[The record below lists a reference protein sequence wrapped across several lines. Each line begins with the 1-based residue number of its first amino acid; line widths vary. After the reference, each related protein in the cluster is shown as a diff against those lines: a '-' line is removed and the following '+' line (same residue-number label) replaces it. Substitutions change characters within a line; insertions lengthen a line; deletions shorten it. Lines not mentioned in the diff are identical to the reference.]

1 MMTKKIDI
9 TIKLFSDLREY
20 GPATST
26 IRIPEKSDIKYL
38 LDKYRIPKEKKNLMI
53 LVNGLPH
60 HKVDYVLNKGDIV
73 AIFPPTAGG

>member
-1 MMTKKIDI
+1 MMNKNISI
-9 TIKLFSDLREY
+9 TIKLFSDLRRY

-26 IRIPEKSDIKYL
+26 ISVPEKSTIIYL
-38 LDKYRIPKEKKNLMI
+38 LDKYHIPKEKRDLMI

-60 HKVDYVLNKGDIV
+60 HKVDHVLNKGDIV

>member
-1 MMTKKIDI
+1 MNKNISI
-9 TIKLFSDLREY
+9 TIKWFSDLRRY

-26 IRIPEKSDIKYL
+26 IRIPEKSTIKYV
-38 LDKYRIPKEKKNLMI
+38 LDKYHIPKEKKNLMI